1 MHKPASGTIANIA
14 STDILRHCPVASVES
29 MFYDHPMSQ
38 TSTRILGI
46 EGGGTK
52 TDWVYGKEGRIVQ
65 QGKFGTGNMRLIDDK
80 TLLDYFQQM
89 PAEVDAVGVYLAGCI
104 TAADRARLQ
113 GLVSQI
119 WPRARISLGS
129 DRESGYE
136 TVLGNGDGIITI
148 AGTGSS
154 VMGKRAGRTEYAS
167 GWGHLLGDAG
177 SGYDMGINALR
188 RVLYD
193 FDMRKEVPPVAHEFL
208 RALQLNTLR
217 DLVSWVANADK
228 KNVAAL
234 ARVVLKA
241 ATAGDA
247 EMMDIVDR
255 CTSQVADYTAAVARR
270 LELENPRIGLVGG
283 MFRSTLYRAEFEKH
297 MLRYGCHATYV
308 TNSDN
313 GAVGAARLAAR
324 AISAIEPVV
333 HPPAD
338 VDLTDVREALT
349 EQTNPR
355 SVRLHEMNAGEIV
368 DLFIDEERF
377 VETALREQASAIAA
391 GVQLIAR
398 SLKEGGRLFYAG
410 AGTSGRLGIL
420 DASEIP
426 PTFGAPPSLVQGIM
440 AGGVAA
446 IHGASEAAEDD
457 AGAGEQ
463 TAVQRGIRS
472 GDVVCGI
479 AASGRTPF
487 VLGLLEKSRELGAHT
502 IFLTCNPSRT
512 KTSPPWDVEIDLAT
526 GPEIITGSTL
536 LKAGTA
542 TKVALNILS
551 SGAMILLGK
560 VRGNFMIDV
569 HAGNAKL
576 RDRAIRIVCALR
588 QCSAAEARE
597 MLESHQWNVRQCLV

>member
-1 MHKPASGTIANIA
+1 
-14 STDILRHCPVASVES
+14 
-29 MFYDHPMSQ
+29 MSN
-38 TSTRILGI
+38 TPTRILGI

-52 TDWVYGKEGRIVQ
+52 TDWVYAEDGHIVQ
-65 QGKFGTGNMRLIDDK
+65 QGKFATGNLRLIEDK
-80 TLLDYFQQM
+80 TLLNYFQQM
-89 PAEVDAVGVYLAGCI
+89 PAEVDTVGVYLAGCI
-104 TAADRARLQ
+104 AAADRARLQ
-113 GLVSQI
+113 DLATQI
-119 WPRARISLGS
+119 WPHARISLGS

-154 VMGKRAGRTEYAS
+154 VMGKSAGRTEYAS

-177 SGYDMGINALR
+177 SGYDIGINALR

-193 FDMRKEVPPVAHEFL
+193 FDMRKEVPQVAHEIL
-208 RALQLNTLR
+208 RELQLNTLR

-234 ARVVLKA
+234 APVVLKA
-241 ATAGDA
+241 ATSGDA
-247 EMMDIVDR
+247 EMMEIVDR

-283 MFRSTLYRAEFEKH
+283 MFGSTLYRGQFEKH
-297 MLRYGCHATYV
+297 MMRFGCHATYV
-308 TNSDN
+308 TSSDN

-324 AISAIEPVV
+324 AFSAIEPVA
-333 HPPAD
+333 HPFAD

-355 SVRLHEMNAGEIV
+355 SARLHEMNTAEIV
-368 DLFIDEERF
+368 GLFIDEENF
-377 VETALREQASAIAA
+377 VETALREQASTIGA

-398 SLKEGGRLFYAG
+398 ALKEGGRLFYAG

-440 AGGVAA
+440 AGGAAA
-446 IHGASEAAEDD
+446 IHGASEADEDD

-502 IFLTCNPSRT
+502 IFLTCNPSRP

-526 GPEIITGSTL
+526 GPEIITGSTR

-588 QCSAAEARE
+588 QCTAAEARE
-597 MLESHQWNVRQCLV
+597 LLESHQWNVRKCLI